1 MVHTFTMNG
10 YNFAVDGNSGSI
22 HVLDDISYQ
31 LLSGMKEL
39 IPLND
44 VIKNFKK
51 KVRGHTYSADGL
63 GVEECPPFTRYSYEE
78 IKEAYDEIKSL
89 KEQGLLFSTPQ
100 NIEEMVLAKK
110 GADGIKALCL
120 HVSHDCNLSC
130 EYCFASK
137 GDYKSGRRLMTKD
150 IALKAVDYL
159 VDNSG
164 YRHNIEIDFFGGEPL
179 MNFDTVKEVV
189 AYGRELENKT
199 GKKFYFTITT
209 NGTLLDVEKINFIN
223 KYIDNVVISIDGRK
237 EVHDSIRYDRAGRG
251 TYDRIVPLAQKL
263 VGGRNGKSYFVRGT
277 FTSRNKDFSRDIML
291 LADLGFR
298 EISVEPVVGAG
309 DELFI
314 KEQDV
319 PDIFNEY
326 EKFAA
331 DYLKYLQ
338 EGSSF
343 RFYHFNLNL
352 YEGPC
357 VYKRINACGAG
368 FEYLA
373 VSPEGYLYPCH
384 QFVGQKEFIMGD
396 VFEGISNV
404 KLKQSFKNNN
414 ILTKEKCRD
423 CWAKLFCAGGCHANA
438 WYSNGSIL
446 EPNEIACTLQK
457 KRIECAIMIQALR
470 HAESGIQSN

>member
-10 YNFAVDGNSGSI
+10 CNFAVDGNSGSI
-22 HVLDDISYQ
+22 HVLDDISYR
-31 LLSGMKEL
+31 LLSGMQEL
-39 IPLND
+39 VPLND
-44 VIKNFKK
+44 VIKHFKK
-51 KVRGHTYSADGL
+51 KVRGQTSPADEL
-63 GVEECPPFTRYSYEE
+63 SVDECPLLKYEE

-100 NIEEMVLAKK
+100 SIEEMISAKK
-110 GADGIKALCL
+110 DADGIKALCL

-159 VDNSG
+159 VSNSG

-179 MNFDTVKEVV
+179 MNFDTVREVV

-209 NGTLLDVEKINFIN
+209 NGTLLDEEKINFIN
-223 KYIDNVVISIDGRK
+223 EYMDNVVISIDGRK
-237 EVHDSIRYDRAGRG
+237 DIHDSIRYDRSGKG
-251 TYDRIVPLAQKL
+251 TYDRIVPFAQKL
-263 VGGRNGKSYFVRGT
+263 VAGRNGKSYFVRGT
-277 FTSRNKDFSRDIML
+277 FTSRNKDFSKDVIH

-298 EISVEPVVGAG
+298 EISVEPVVGSG

-319 PDIFNEY
+319 PDILNEY

-331 DYLKYLQ
+331 EYLKYLQ

-357 VYKRINACGAG
+357 VYKRITACGAG

-396 VFEGISNV
+396 VVEGISNL

-414 ILTKEKCRD
+414 ILTKEKCRN
-423 CWAKLFCAGGCHANA
+423 CWAKLFCSGGCHANA
-438 WYSNGSIL
+438 WYSNGNIL

-470 HAESGIQSN
+470 HAESDI